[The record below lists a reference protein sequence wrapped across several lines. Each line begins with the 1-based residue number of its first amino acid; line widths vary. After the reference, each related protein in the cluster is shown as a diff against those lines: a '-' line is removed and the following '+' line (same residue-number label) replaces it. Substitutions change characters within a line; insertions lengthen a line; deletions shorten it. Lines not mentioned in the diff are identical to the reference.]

1 MDNKIKKIIWFIL
14 IGTLSSFTSPANS
27 AVIKTC
33 TKKQIG
39 TVKNGFVC
47 KKNGILNVW
56 QPITQPVNTINKV
69 AVETNTVEVKTL
81 APVPVPEIKVLE
93 PLKVNSFNDLSLNS
107 ESVQYWAWKNAQLN
121 SSIITNNLP
130 EVQLVIGPNTTLP
143 NNMVDAVVKNTYTL
157 FDNVN
162 LPRKII
168 LIYYSYED
176 SSWAQDQFFKYK
188 RNANSFEATRMC
200 SSKTTCW
207 GAQAE
212 LGRQNEGIVQI
223 AVMPPSQAD
232 VNHTSGMLEAHEIFH
247 TLQSFQFVGTVKE
260 QNSYCCTKTYMPW
273 WMVEGSSEYAKNII
287 INNNSFEGYKF
298 ARFDILNSVRN
309 LSLEKRTYG
318 WISQYISAYANPE
331 WSKQENE
338 GAMYGIGF
346 LVNEAIGSIYG
357 PKANLKIFSSVANGL
372 SFEQAFSKEFGQD
385 FSTVQ
390 PLLANYVLQNL
401 P

>member
-1 MDNKIKKIIWFIL
+1 MFVLVGIFFPFIN
-14 IGTLSSFTSPANS
+14 PASS

-33 TKKQIG
+33 TKKQVG
-39 TVKNGFVC
+39 TVNNGFIC
-47 KKNGILNVW
+47 KKNGILYVW
-56 QPITQPVNTINKV
+56 QPITQQVTPVNKV
-69 AVETNTVEVKTL
+69 AVETNTVGIKTP
-81 APVPVPEIKVLE
+81 APVSEIKVQE
-93 PLKVNSFNDLSLNS
+93 PSRVNSFSDLSLS
-107 ESVQYWAWKNAQLN
+107 TESVQYWAWKNAQIN
-121 SSIITNNLP
+121 SLIITKNLP
-130 EVQLVIGPNTTLP
+130 EVQLVIGPNTILP
-143 NNMVDAVVKNTYTL
+143 NNMVDSVVRNTYSL

-188 RNANSFEATRMC
+188 RNANSLEATRMC

-247 TLQSFQFVGTVKE
+247 TLQSFQFVGTAKE

-298 ARFDILNSVRN
+298 ARFDILNSVRG
-309 LSLEKRTYG
+309 LSLEKRTQG

-357 PKANLKIFSSVANGL
+357 PKASLNLFSSVANGL
-372 SFEQAFSKEFGQD
+372 SFEQAFNKEFGQS
-385 FSTVQ
+385 FATAQ
-390 PLLANYVLQNL
+390 PMLTNYVLKNL